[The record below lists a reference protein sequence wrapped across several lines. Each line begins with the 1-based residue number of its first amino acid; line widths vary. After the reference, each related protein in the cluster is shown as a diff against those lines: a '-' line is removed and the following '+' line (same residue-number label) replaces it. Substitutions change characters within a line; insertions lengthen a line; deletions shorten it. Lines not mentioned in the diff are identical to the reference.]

1 MRSTIF
7 FLFICSNVFGSYSP
21 DSLPN
26 FGIKFNPLAAFLE
39 VDPHLQFSGEYFL
52 SAKRS
57 VQATFG
63 FGNEKIFESSSNE
76 KAMMFRLEH
85 RVYFRPFS
93 SKKKGR
99 GYLSQE
105 IMYKK
110 VLEKK
115 SADNI
120 SNPQSPS
127 VTYLLN
133 VNVAALHLKLGH
145 EFMGQNGFPVLDVFL
160 GMGVRTYNNYNQ
172 NLPEGYEFTRFT
184 MYNRLAGNGTTLSA
198 VVGVGIGVGS
208 RKN

>member
-1 MRSTIF
+1 MRATIF
-7 FLFICSNVFGSYSP
+7 FLFICSNVFGSYSS

-26 FGIKFNPLAAFLE
+26 FSIKFNPIATFLE
-39 VDPHLQFSGEYFL
+39 VDPHIQFSGEYFL
-52 SAKRS
+52 NAKKS

-63 FGNEKIFESSSNE
+63 FGNDKIFESSSNK

-99 GYLSQE
+99 GYLAQE
-105 IMYKK
+105 MMYKK

-115 SADNI
+115 SAESI
-120 SNPQSPS
+120 SNPKSPS
-127 VTYLLN
+127 VRYLLN

-145 EFMGQNGFPVLDVFL
+145 EFIGQNGFPVLDVFF
-160 GMGVRTYNNYNQ
+160 GMGLRTYNNFNQ
-172 NLPEGYEFTRFT
+172 NLPEGYEFTTFT
-184 MYNRLAGNGTTLSA
+184 MFNRQAGKGTTLSA
-198 VVGVGIGVGS
+198 VLGVGIGVGS